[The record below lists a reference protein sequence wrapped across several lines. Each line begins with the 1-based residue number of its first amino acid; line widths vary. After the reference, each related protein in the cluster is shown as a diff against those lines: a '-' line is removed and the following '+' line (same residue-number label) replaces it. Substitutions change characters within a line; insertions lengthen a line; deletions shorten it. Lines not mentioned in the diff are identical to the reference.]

1 MVCAI
6 TTRRSRQPPMYQDIF
21 GKGNFFIEVQDHG
34 IAAQRK
40 IMDDLAQISK
50 DVGAPLLAANDSH
63 YTYADEAD
71 AHDVLLCI
79 QTGANKS
86 DEDRFRFDSQEFYVK
101 SAARCASCSRTSGSP
116 VRATT
121 RC

>member
-1 MVCAI
+1 MLYV
-6 TTRRSRQPPMYQDIF
+6 RRQ
-21 GKGNFFIEVQDHG
+21 
-34 IAAQRK
+34 
-40 IMDDLAQISK
+40 IMDDLVQISQ

-63 YTYADEAD
+63 YTYAAEAD

-101 SAARCASCSRTSGSP
+101 SAAEMRILFADLPESQ
-116 VRATT
+116 A
-121 RC
+121 